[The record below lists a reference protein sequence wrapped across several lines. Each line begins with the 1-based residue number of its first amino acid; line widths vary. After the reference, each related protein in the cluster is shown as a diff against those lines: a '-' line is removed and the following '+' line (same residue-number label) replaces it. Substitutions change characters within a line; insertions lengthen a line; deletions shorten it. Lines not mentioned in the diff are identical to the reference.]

1 MFEQGKDG
9 INWMEWMDQM
19 DQHQYNQHNR
29 QMFERGKGESFL
41 APTAPPSQ
49 EAGRN
54 SDMVT
59 MKTMVTMMNMTMMN
73 MTMMNITMM
82 TMMNMMN

>member
-1 MFEQGKDG
+1 
-9 INWMEWMDQM
+9 
-19 DQHQYNQHNR
+19 
-29 QMFERGKGESFL
+29 MFERGKGDSFL

-59 MKTMVTMMNMTMMN
+59 MKTMVTMMNMMATTMMI
-73 MTMMNITMM
+73 MMNIM
-82 TMMNMMN
+82 TIPWHPLHMRLAAIPTW